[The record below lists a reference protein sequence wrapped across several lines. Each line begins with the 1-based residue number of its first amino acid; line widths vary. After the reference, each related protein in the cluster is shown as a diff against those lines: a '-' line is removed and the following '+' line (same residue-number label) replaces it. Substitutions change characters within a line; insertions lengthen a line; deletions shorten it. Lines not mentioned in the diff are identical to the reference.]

1 MKESIGLGTIAC
13 FEKAMIYA
21 RSDGTLWAKGTN
33 TNGIFG
39 VPSSTM
45 ASASD
50 WTQLAMSNVTKV
62 FNIGQG
68 LHVITRDK
76 LAYYTGYPANSYY
89 GCGYKTTAT
98 TTFTQVPLKGVEEIF
113 GSRDSVFYLTET
125 GNVYYTTRYGVE
137 NSTGYEKHN
146 TLTKATTLR
155 DLARTCGTRTTYVS
169 GKEFKITNSLVF
181 VSKDGRI
188 LSRALYCNSGGS
200 TCNNIS
206 GDPLGSSNKRFGE
219 YYVSTL
225 KNVKQIYIK
234 QAYLDSS
241 TTSSAAFRNAAGIAV
256 LLHDGTLKTGCSRYH
271 GNSGTADPNS
281 YTMFGA
287 AADST
292 RSFSNLTTN
301 VKQMSMPGDVS
312 MVLLKNDGTVYV
324 RGRNNTG
331 HLCVNNNT
339 DQTTGLVKAQIDNVE
354 YISGYKSDYRVF
366 LKKSG
371 SVFVL

>member
-1 MKESIGLGTIAC
+1 MKQSIGLGTIAC

-21 RSDGTLWAKGTN
+21 RSDGTLWAKGEN

-39 VPSSTM
+39 VPTSTM
-45 ASASD
+45 ASASE

-62 FNIGQG
+62 FNIGGG

-76 LAYYTGYPANSYY
+76 LAYYTGYPAKSYY

-113 GSRDSVFYLTET
+113 ANLDSVFYLTET

-137 NSTGYEKHN
+137 NSTGYEAHS

-155 DLARTCGTRTTYVS
+155 DLARTCSTRRTYGGSS
-169 GKEFKITNSLVF
+169 GGITNSTVF

-188 LSRALYCNSGGS
+188 LTRALYCNTGGS
-200 TCNNIS
+200 TSNVIS
-206 GDPLGSSNKRFGE
+206 GDPLGSSSKRFGE

-234 QAYLDSS
+234 QAYVD
-241 TTSSAAFRNAAGIAV
+241 TSSNSNYHYRTAAGIVV
-256 LLHDGTLKTGCSRYH
+256 LLHDGTLKTGCSRYSSS
-271 GNSGTADPNS
+271 SGTADPNS
-281 YTMFGA
+281 YTMFGVA
-287 AADST
+287 SGST
-292 RSFSNLTTN
+292 RTFSNLTTD
-301 VKQMSMPGDVS
+301 VKQMSTPGGVS

-324 RGRNNTG
+324 RGSNNTG
-331 HLCVNNNT
+331 HLCVNNKT
-339 DQTTGLVKAQIDNVE
+339 DQTTELVKAQIDNVE
-354 YISGYKSDYRVF
+354 YISGYSSTYRVF